1 MQTAASLEQNLEA
14 VLFASGDPIALDKLA
29 QALSTDSD
37 SIRTGIERIRKRY
50 REQGSPLDIV
60 ILDNACQ
67 MCTRPE
73 YAGVICATL
82 ELKRNT
88 PLSPAALEVL
98 ALIAYNQPVTR
109 SFIEQIRGVDC
120 AYHVRSL
127 TDKGLIEEAGRLN
140 IPGKPIAYRT
150 TANFLRTFG
159 LNSLAQLPTVT
170 ESTENDTPAEF
181 QQIGFFQSES
191 P

>member
-14 VLFASGDPIALDKLA
+14 ILFAAGEPIELDKLV
-29 QALSTDSD
+29 QALCTNRKT
-37 SIRTGIERIRKRY
+37 ILNGMENIRKRY
-50 REQGSPLDIV
+50 REQNSPLDV
-60 ILDNACQ
+60 VLLGDACQ

-73 YAGVICATL
+73 YTEVIRATL

-98 ALIAYNQPVTR
+98 ALVAYNQPVTR
-109 SFIEQIRGVDC
+109 SFIEQVRGVDC
-120 AYHVRSL
+120 SSIVHSL

-150 TANFLRTFG
+150 TPHFLRAFG
-159 LNSLAQLPTVT
+159 LDSLEQLPTVI
-170 ESTENDTPAEF
+170 ENEDPPAEF
-181 QQIGFFQSES
+181 QQIGFFAPES